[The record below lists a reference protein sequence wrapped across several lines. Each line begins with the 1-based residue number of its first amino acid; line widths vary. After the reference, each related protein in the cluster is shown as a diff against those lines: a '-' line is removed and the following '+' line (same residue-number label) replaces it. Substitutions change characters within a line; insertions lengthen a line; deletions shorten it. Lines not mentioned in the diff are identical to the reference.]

1 MSTFHE
7 HDDAQMNRLVDEA
20 NTQEQLLMLVDL
32 CTQLEFGCIDSHI
45 LADLAMAR
53 LVLITLGPSAMPVIE
68 PYVRCIKEEWWYA

>member
-7 HDDAQMNRLVDEA
+7 HDDAEMEKLVDEA
-20 NTQEQLLMLVDL
+20 NAPDQLLMLVDL
-32 CTQLEFGCIDSHI
+32 CTQLEFGRIDSHI

-53 LVLITLGPSAMPVIE
+53 LVLIALGPDAMPVIE